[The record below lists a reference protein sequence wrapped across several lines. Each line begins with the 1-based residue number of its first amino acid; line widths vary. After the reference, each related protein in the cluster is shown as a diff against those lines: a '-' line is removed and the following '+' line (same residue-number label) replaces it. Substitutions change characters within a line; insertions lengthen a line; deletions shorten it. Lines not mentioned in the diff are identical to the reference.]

1 MRLSLAL
8 LLACSLASS
17 LASAQDEL
25 GSLSTPSTPTADP
38 TPLVVHMDT
47 EFSGYGPSLVRTLAR
62 RIGIEV
68 EFGAAPPGHN
78 ALALPVGHV
87 GIVPTEEH
95 DRSMATVVWVG
106 ERGRVFETEVALPRG
121 RAAALRALVLA
132 VVDLRDAVL
141 EAPPLEDEPVFD
153 AIPEARVSHNGYV
166 YLEPPG
172 GLFGRRRT
180 IDAIARP
187 TIYFRALLGF
197 ATARQAF
204 VVGGGVGVGLCIGDS
219 CVVIEGDL
227 PVLEE
232 QRVDVVS
239 GVTISYRALNLAL
252 RLQVRPIRIDDVTI
266 GATLGLLSRIG
277 NAWAPDGTN
286 RVVSSFGV
294 RSSIEIAWQFERP
307 FEWVIE
313 GGADVPFD
321 GSEANFLQDGP
332 TVRLD
337 DVVTVWG
344 VTALRIRP

>member
-1 MRLSLAL
+1 MHLDA
-8 LLACSLASS
+8 
-17 LASAQDEL
+17 EL
-25 GSLSTPSTPTADP
+25 
-38 TPLVVHMDT
+38 
-47 EFSGYGPSLVRTLAR
+47 SGYGPSLVRTLAR

-68 EFGAAPPGHN
+68 ELGAAPPGRN

-87 GIVPTEEH
+87 GIVPTEAH
-95 DRSMATVVWVG
+95 DHSAATVVWVG
-106 ERGRVFETEVALPRG
+106 ERGRVFETEVVLPRG

-141 EAPPLEDEPVFD
+141 DAPPLEEEPVFH
-153 AIPEARVSHNGYV
+153 ASAEAGASRNGYV

-180 IDAIARP
+180 IDSIARP
-187 TIYFRALLGF
+187 TIYFRALIGF
-197 ATARQAF
+197 ATSRQAF
-204 VVGGGVGVGLCIGDS
+204 VVGPGVGVGLCIGDS

-232 QRVDVVS
+232 QRIDRS

-277 NAWAPDGTN
+277 GAWTPDGTN

-294 RSSIEIAWQFERP
+294 RSSIEMAWQFERP

-313 GGADVPFD
+313 VGVDAPFD
-321 GSEANFLQDGP
+321 GSQATFLQDGP

-337 DVVTVWG
+337 DDVTVWG

>member
-1 MRLSLAL
+1 MRLPLAL
-8 LLACSLASS
+8 LLACSVVPS
-17 LASAQDEL
+17 LALAQAEL
-25 GSLSTPSTPTADP
+25 GTALSAPSRDGS
-38 TPLVVHMDT
+38 TPLVVHIDA
-47 EFSGYGPSLVRTLAR
+47 ELSAYGPSLVRTLAR
-62 RIGIEV
+62 RVGIEV
-68 EFGAAPPGHN
+68 ELGAAPPGRN

-95 DRSMATVVWVG
+95 DRSTATVVWVG

-141 EAPPLEDEPVFD
+141 EAPPLEDEPVFEVS
-153 AIPEARVSHNGYV
+153 PETRVGHGGYV

-180 IDAIARP
+180 IESIARP

-197 ATARQAF
+197 SSSLQAF
-204 VVGGGVGVGLCIGDS
+204 VVGPGVGVGLCVGDQ

-227 PVLEE
+227 PVLED
-232 QRVDVVS
+232 QRIDDVS

-277 NAWAPDGTN
+277 GAWAPDGTN
-286 RVVSSFGV
+286 RVVSSFGI

-321 GSEANFLQDGP
+321 GSQASFIQQRGP

-337 DVVTVWG
+337 DDVTVWG

>member
-1 MRLSLAL
+1 MLSAPTP
-8 LLACSLASS
+8 AS
-17 LASAQDEL
+17 E
-25 GSLSTPSTPTADP
+25 P
-38 TPLVVHMDT
+38 TPLVVHLDS
-47 EFSGYGPSLVRTLAR
+47 ELSGYGPSLVRTLAR

-68 EFGAAPPGHN
+68 ELGAAPPGRN

-95 DRSMATVVWVG
+95 DRSTATVLWVG

-141 EAPPLEDEPVFD
+141 EAPPLEEEPVFD
-153 AIPEARVSHNGYV
+153 ASPEARASRSGYV

-180 IDAIARP
+180 IESIARP
-187 TIYFRALLGF
+187 TIYFRALIGF
-197 ATARQAF
+197 SSSRQAL
-204 VVGGGVGVGLCIGDS
+204 VVGPGVGVGLCIGDS

-232 QRVDVVS
+232 QRIDDIPS
-239 GVTISYRALNLAL
+239 TTGSYVTVSYRAVNLAL

-266 GATLGLLSRIG
+266 GATLGLMTRIG
-277 NAWAPDGTN
+277 GAWTPDGTN

-307 FEWVIE
+307 FEWVVE
-313 GGADVPFD
+313 VGADTPINRARFIQPEVYL
-321 GSEANFLQDGP
+321 E
-332 TVRLD
+332 D
-337 DVVTVWG
+337 DVTVWG